1 MLPSTMQG
9 NDSETKKGVSELEEN
24 SFKEAVR
31 VSKLMPN
38 QGTKPMPVDVL

>member
-1 MLPSTMQG
+1 MKRVRDRNT
-9 NDSETKKGVSELEEN
+9 ELEEN